1 MLDNFAD
8 ETHAQEWL
16 IEFSGKTDE
25 YVHCFN
31 TVRDKL
37 FGEFDSNTQVNA
49 HVIPVIRDITNLLI
63 ATTNA
68 NIIKKYEGTY
78 PDHYGTS

>member
-31 TVRDKL
+31 IVRDKL
-37 FGEFDSNTQVNA
+37 FGEFDSNTQVNV
-49 HVIPVIRDITNLLI
+49 HVIPVIRDVTNLLI
-63 ATTNA
+63 STTN
-68 NIIKKYEGTY
+68 NKIVKKYEGLY
-78 PDHYGTS
+78 PEHYGTI